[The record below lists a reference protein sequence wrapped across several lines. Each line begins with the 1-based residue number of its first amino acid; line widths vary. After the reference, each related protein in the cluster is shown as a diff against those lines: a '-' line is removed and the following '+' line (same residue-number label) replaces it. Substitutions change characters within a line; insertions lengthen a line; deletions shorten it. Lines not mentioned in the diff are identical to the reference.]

1 MTNYLCHPEKN
12 FVKGAQ
18 YTKQTLPSDISQSTA
33 TKECVRLAK
42 GRDFFV
48 QQRDDGHTFC
58 GIFNNKLDSDSD
70 YLQHDTHHKWGTVCH
85 EPGQVLTYKADEDRL
100 KDKLLTRR
108 LR

>member
-12 FVKGAQ
+12 FVKGENF
-18 YTKQTLPSDISQSTA
+18 TKQKLPANIGQTDA
-33 TKECVRLAK
+33 TKQCMDKAQ

-48 QQRDDGHTFC
+48 QQHNNGHTIC
-58 GIFNNKLDSDSD
+58 GIFNNKLDSESD
-70 YLQHDTHHKWGTVCH
+70 YVQNAGIYGTVCH
-85 EPGQVLTYKADEDRL
+85 EPGQVITYKADEDRL

>member
-1 MTNYLCHPEKN
+1 MTNYICDPQNN

-58 GIFNNKLDSDSD
+58 GIFNKHTPQMG
-70 YLQHDTHHKWGTVCH
+70 YCVPRARPGTYIQ
-85 EPGQVLTYKADEDRL
+85 G
-100 KDKLLTRR
+100 
-108 LR
+108 

>member
-12 FVKGAQ
+12 FVKGEHF
-18 YTKQTLPSDISQSTA
+18 TKQTLPSDISQSTA

-58 GIFNNKLDSDSD
+58 GIFNNKLDSESE
-70 YLQHDTHHKWGTVCH
+70 YLQHGHKYGTVCH

-100 KDKLLTRR
+100 KDNLIRI

>member
-12 FVKGAQ
+12 FVKDAQ
-18 YTKQTLPSDISQSTA
+18 YTQQTLAENISQNNA
-33 TKECVRLAK
+33 TKQCMDKAQ

-48 QQRDDGHTFC
+48 QQHNNGHTIC
-58 GIFNNKLDSDSD
+58 GIFNNKLDSESE
-70 YLQHDTHHKWGTVCH
+70 YLQHGHKYGTVCH
-85 EPGQVLTYKADEDRL
+85 EPGQVITYKADEDRL